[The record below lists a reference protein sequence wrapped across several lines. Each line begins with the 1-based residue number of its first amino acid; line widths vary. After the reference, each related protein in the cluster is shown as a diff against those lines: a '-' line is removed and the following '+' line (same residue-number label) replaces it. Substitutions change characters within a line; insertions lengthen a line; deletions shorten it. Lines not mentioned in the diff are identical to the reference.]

1 MTAES
6 FMQPDALA
14 LLWDAR
20 RASAR
25 ILEFVDDRSWDDYQ
39 RDVLLRSAVE
49 RQFQI
54 VGEALNRLGK
64 TDPDLAGQVPDLRRI
79 VAFRN
84 VLVHAYAQID
94 DSLVWEVATQR
105 IPGLVSVLDGLLG
118 DAADE

>member
-1 MTAES
+1 
-6 FMQPDALA
+6 MQPDAPA
-14 LLWDAR
+14 VLWDAR

-39 RDVLLRSAVE
+39 RDILLRSAVE

-64 TDPDLAGQVPDLRRI
+64 TDPDLVGQVPDLRRT

-105 IPGLVSVLDGLLG
+105 VPGVGVRARRSVG
-118 DAADE
+118 

>member
-1 MTAES
+1 MRPET
-6 FMQPDALA
+6 PA

-20 RASAR
+20 RASER
-25 ILEFVDDRSWDDYQ
+25 VLEFVDGRSWDDYQ

-64 TDPDLAGQVPDLRRI
+64 VDPDLAGEVPDLRRI

-84 VLVHAYAQID
+84 VLVHA
-94 DSLVWEVATQR
+94 
-105 IPGLVSVLDGLLG
+105 
-118 DAADE
+118 